1 MKPIEWNDALTLGVD
16 PLDETHRD
24 FIAHIATLAAAQDD
38 QVLHALDALNAHTSA
53 HFEQES
59 RWMRDCEFPPLGCH
73 EGEHQKIL
81 ELCVELRARIADGT
95 QPPAMAARLAEALME
110 WFEQHAAS
118 MDAVLAQWMQSRG
131 YVPAL
136 DADLLLVQPQ

>member
-1 MKPIEWNDALTLGVD
+1 
-16 PLDETHRD
+16 
-24 FIAHIATLAAAQDD
+24 
-38 QVLHALDALNAHTSA
+38 
-53 HFEQES
+53 
-59 RWMRDCEFPPLGCH
+59 
-73 EGEHQKIL
+73 
-81 ELCVELRARIADGT
+81 
-95 QPPAMAARLAEALME
+95 MAARFAEALME